1 VNFSEIWVI
10 TEDELLRCPKIRYL
24 LSISGIFVFLCLL
37 LIHYSTSI
45 LSLFPFGN
53 DVNIPHYLISYLLV
67 LFLAPFV
74 VMVASYDFIS
84 NELETGS
91 IRYVISKIDR
101 TSFILG
107 KFLALFIVF
116 TFVVS
121 VIAVMGS
128 VYAYFSGNAPHI
140 GETVLFWILSS
151 LYLGCFVSIFLF
163 ISTLSENNKTSFL
176 MSIVF
181 IVILLFLFLQGYDN
195 YLKYLT
201 PYFYG
206 IENIGILRGSLQD
219 VEFIK
224 LLQNI
229 FIMLLYSI
237 LFISMSLSAIKRRDL

>member
-1 VNFSEIWVI
+1 MNFSEIWVI
-10 TEDELLRCPKIRYL
+10 AEDELLRGPKIKYL

-37 LIHYSTSI
+37 LIHYSTSL

-53 DVNIPHYLISYLLV
+53 DVNIPHYLISYSLV
-67 LFLAPFV
+67 LVLAPFV

-84 NELETGS
+84 NEMETGS

-121 VIAVMGS
+121 VIAIMGS
-128 VYAYFSGNAPHI
+128 IYAYFSGNALHI

-181 IVILLFLFLQGYDN
+181 IMILLFLFIQGYNN
-195 YLKYLT
+195 YLKCLT

-219 VEFIK
+219 VEFSK
-224 LLQNI
+224 LLKNI
-229 FIMLLYSI
+229 FMMILYIALS
-237 LFISMSLSAIKRRDL
+237 LSMSLSAIKRRDL

>member
-1 VNFSEIWVI
+1 MNFSEIWVI
-10 TEDELLRCPKIRYL
+10 AEDELLRGPKIKYL

-37 LIHYSTSI
+37 LIHYSTSL
-45 LSLFPFGN
+45 LSLFPFEN

-67 LFLAPFV
+67 LVLAPFV

-84 NELETGS
+84 NEMETGS

-121 VIAVMGS
+121 AIAVMGS
-128 VYAYFSGNAPHI
+128 TYAYFSGNAPHI
-140 GETVLFWILSS
+140 GETILFWILSS

-181 IVILLFLFLQGYDN
+181 VIILLFLLLQGHSN

-206 IENIGILRGSLQD
+206 IENIGIFRGSSHN

-224 LLQNI
+224 LLKNI
-229 FIMLLYSI
+229 FIMILYTA
-237 LFISMSLSAIKRRDL
+237 LFLSMSLSAIKRRDL

>member
-1 VNFSEIWVI
+1 MNFSEIWVI
-10 TEDELLRCPKIRYL
+10 TEDELLRGPKIRYL

-37 LIHYSTSI
+37 LIHYSTAL
-45 LSLFPFGN
+45 LSLFPLEH
-53 DVNIPHYLISYLLV
+53 DVNLPHYLISYLLV

-107 KFLALFIVF
+107 KFLALFIIF
-116 TFVVS
+116 TFVIS
-121 VIAVMGS
+121 AIAVMGS
-128 VYAYFSGNAPHI
+128 MYAYFSGNALHI

-181 IVILLFLFLQGYDN
+181 IIILLFLFLQGYDN

-224 LLQNI
+224 LLKNI
-229 FIMLLYSI
+229 FIIILYI
-237 LFISMSLSAIKRRDL
+237 TLFLSMSLSAIKRRDL

>member
-1 VNFSEIWVI
+1 MNFSEIWVI
-10 TEDELLRCPKIRYL
+10 TEDELLRGPKIRYV

-37 LIHYSTSI
+37 LIHYSTSL
-45 LSLFPFGN
+45 LSLFPFEN
-53 DVNIPHYLISYLLV
+53 DVNIPHYLISYILV

-128 VYAYFSGNAPHI
+128 IYAYFSGNAPHI

-181 IVILLFLFLQGYDN
+181 IIILLFLFLQGYGN

-224 LLQNI
+224 LLTNT
-229 FIMLLYSI
+229 FIMILYSI
-237 LFISMSLSAIKRRDL
+237 LFLSMSLSALKRRDL

>member
-1 VNFSEIWVI
+1 MNFSEIWVI
-10 TEDELLRCPKIRYL
+10 TEDELLRGPKIRYL

-37 LIHYSTSI
+37 LIHYSTAL
-45 LSLFPFGN
+45 LSLFPFEN

-101 TSFILG
+101 ISFILG
-107 KFLALFIVF
+107 KFLALFIIF
-116 TFVVS
+116 TFVIS
-121 VIAVMGS
+121 AIAVMGS
-128 VYAYFSGNAPHI
+128 MYAYFSGNALHI

-181 IVILLFLFLQGYDN
+181 IIILLFLFLQGYDN
-195 YLKYLT
+195 CLKYLT

-206 IENIGILRGSLQD
+206 IESIGILRGSLQD

-224 LLQNI
+224 LLKNI
-229 FIMLLYSI
+229 FMIILYST
-237 LFISMSLSAIKRRDL
+237 LFLSMSLSAIKRRDL